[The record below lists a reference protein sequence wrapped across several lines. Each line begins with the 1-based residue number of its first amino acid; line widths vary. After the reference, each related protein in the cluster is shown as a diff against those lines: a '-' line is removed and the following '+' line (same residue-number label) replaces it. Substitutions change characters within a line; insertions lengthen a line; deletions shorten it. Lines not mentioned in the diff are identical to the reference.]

1 MAISKIQAES
11 MNLADTY
18 AFTGTVTG
26 AGGITMVDQWR
37 TTSNIS
43 SDTDPITNLERND
56 SAYFSK
62 IGSGMSESSGTFTFP
77 QTGIYQIYIQS
88 RAQAAQ
94 DTAFLSIKLTT
105 NNSSYSESSYG
116 TISLIDAGSGALAQA
131 GIFASIIFDVTDTTT
146 HKCRF
151 ATGSMSNAVFYGDTN
166 TSLTAFT
173 FIRLGDT

>member
-1 MAISKIQAES
+1 MAITRLNNNSITSITALPS
-11 MNLADTY
+11 
-18 AFTGTVTG
+18 GV
-26 AGGITMVDQWR
+26 GGITMADQWR

-62 IGSGMSESSGTFTFP
+62 IGSGMSQSSGTFTFP